1 MIARKGLDAAVLGAC
16 AVLGL
21 MLVADSARAAV
32 PARLW
37 TERSTATPISADAPV
52 SMGTFSRLSRELS
65 PSVLNISV
73 VGRGRQRIIPGY
85 PFAPPRGRGGQSSSL
100 GSGFIIHK
108 DGYALTNNHV
118 IDGATSIEVKLH
130 NDHVYAARVVGT
142 YPRLDVAL
150 LKFEPKEPLT
160 VAALGQSEAMQIG
173 EWVIA
178 IGNPFGLNHTVTAGI
193 ISAMGRHDVPIGDSE
208 PMYANFIQTDAS
220 INPGSSGGPLIN
232 ARGEV
237 VGIVTA
243 INPQAQGIAF
253 AIPIDMIKTVLPQL
267 AAGHVA
273 RSYMGVRIGP
283 VSAALANT
291 LGMDRP
297 DGAVIREV
305 FQGQPA
311 AQAGLAPGDI
321 ITRWDGQ
328 EIKHWEDVS
337 WLASTAGVERA
348 IEVEIRRG
356 KDTHKVNLHL
366 ANYPDDAR
374 AQAQAQAPAP
384 VEQTPPPGAVLGAVG
399 MRIDE
404 LPAKS
409 RQGLRLHKGAGAVV
423 VAVDR
428 GSAAQLAGIE
438 VGDVILQVNYES
450 IVGGVNDVKAKVQS
464 VGKGEVLSF
473 LLRRGDRQIFLAF
486 SR

>member
-1 MIARKGLDAAVLGAC
+1 
-16 AVLGL
+16 
-21 MLVADSARAAV
+21 
-32 PARLW
+32 
-37 TERSTATPISADAPV
+37 
-52 SMGTFSRLSRELS
+52 
-65 PSVLNISV
+65 
-73 VGRGRQRIIPGY
+73 
-85 PFAPPRGRGGQSSSL
+85 
-100 GSGFIIHK
+100 
-108 DGYALTNNHV
+108 
-118 IDGATSIEVKLH
+118 VKLS

-142 YPRLDVAL
+142 FPRLDVAL
-150 LKFEPKEPLT
+150 LKFEPNEALT
-160 VAALGQSEAMQIG
+160 VAALGKSDAMQIG

-193 ISAMGRHDVPIGDSE
+193 VSAMGRHNVPIADSE
-208 PMYANFIQTDAS
+208 PIFSNYIQTDAS

-243 INPQAQGIAF
+243 MNRAAQGIAF
-253 AIPIDMIKTVLPQL
+253 AVPIDMIKKVLPQL
-267 AAGHVA
+267 AQGRVA
-273 RSYMGVRIGP
+273 RSYMGVKIGP

-305 FQGQPA
+305 FEGQPA

-328 EIKHWEDVS
+328 DVKHWEDVQ

-348 IEVEIRRG
+348 IEVEVRRG
-356 KDTHKVNLHL
+356 KDTRKVNLRL
-366 ANYPDDAR
+366 ANYPDEGPKR
-374 AQAQAQAPAP
+374 GQAAPSVEQAPA
-384 VEQTPPPGAVLGAVG
+384 GAVLGAVG

-404 LPAKS
+404 LAVKS
-409 RQGLRLHKGAGAVV
+409 RHELRLLKGAGAVV

-428 GSAAQLAGIE
+428 GSAAHLAGIE

-450 IVGGVNDVKAKVQS
+450 ITGGVNDVKAKVQS